1 MHSLAL
7 CQINMMQVLLQKIS
21 RKSKTIKKQ
30 EKIVSDNLRRK
41 RIYLE
46 RDNFDIM
53 TVLKQSMRTSVDL
66 PTSRSEA
73 KSRSR
78 KEYSPKNGSGNNSSK
93 GAAPPLYSS
102 SV

>member
-53 TVLKQSMRTSVDL
+53 TVLR
-66 PTSRSEA
+66 
-73 KSRSR
+73 
-78 KEYSPKNGSGNNSSK
+78 
-93 GAAPPLYSS
+93 
-102 SV
+102 